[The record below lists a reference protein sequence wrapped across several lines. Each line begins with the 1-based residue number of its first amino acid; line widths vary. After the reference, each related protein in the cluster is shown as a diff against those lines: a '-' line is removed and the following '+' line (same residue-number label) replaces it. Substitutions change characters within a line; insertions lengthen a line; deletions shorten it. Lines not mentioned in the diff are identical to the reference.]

1 MALWFRLL
9 STGTATDGL
18 VPLKFRNGFVRTRL
32 FNWTTTTAKASPVT
46 ITYNYN
52 TGSSLTN
59 TATMDVTDTAACYL
73 LPMSQEYGT
82 VNLPYNVLLPTGATA
97 YAISAAS
104 SNAGVQRCP
113 HKG

>member
-1 MALWFRLL
+1 MVYRY
-9 STGTATDGL
+9 SNRRTCATKVQQWLCENPSVQLD
-18 VPLKFRNGFVRTRL
+18 K
-32 FNWTTTTAKASPVT
+32 TTAKASPVT

-52 TGSSLTN
+52 TGSSLTSM
-59 TATMDVTDTAACYL
+59 ATMDVTDTVECYL